1 MSAPIIFSPV
11 QAVGPVL
18 LSESRASAMLSTASQ
33 RAEILLE
40 VGYRIQ
46 PIDPTNGLFF
56 VWRPFQSSPYPKTGC
71 RSHCTRKFDKEGNE
85 IVGYFVQLGTG
96 RDPVHCD
103 CECFRLA
110 GNCKH
115 HLRVR
120 TEAKKFLR
128 FFGLVP
134 DPALDAWIIERCAEI
149 ECCAEQEGEGA

>member
-1 MSAPIIFSPV
+1 MSAPVIFAPV
-11 QAVGPVL
+11 KPVGPVAI
-18 LSESRASAMLSTASQ
+18 SESRASAMLSTAGQ
-33 RAEILLE
+33 RAEVLLE

-46 PIDPTNGLFF
+46 PVDPTNGLFF
-56 VWRPFQSSPYPKTGC
+56 VWRPFGAN
-71 RSHCTRKFDKEGNE
+71 RKFDKDGGE
-85 IVGYFVQLGTG
+85 ILGYFVQLGTG
-96 RDPVHCD
+96 RDAARCD

-134 DPALDAWIIERCAEI
+134 DPQLDDWIIERTAHLAELPI
-149 ECCAEQEGEGA
+149 STAEELTS

>member
-1 MSAPIIFSPV
+1 MSAPITFASVKPV
-11 QAVGPVL
+11 GSVVV
-18 LSESRASAMLSTASQ
+18 SESRACAMLSTAGQ

-46 PIDPTNGLFF
+46 PVDPTNGLFF
-56 VWRPFQSSPYPKTGC
+56 VWRPPTAK
-71 RSHCTRKFDKEGNE
+71 RKFDNDDNE
-85 IVGYFVQLGTG
+85 ILGYFVQLGTG
-96 RDPVHCD
+96 RDPVRCD

-134 DPALDAWIIERCAEI
+134 DPALDNWIIERCTAL
-149 ECCAEQEGEGA
+149 EGEGA